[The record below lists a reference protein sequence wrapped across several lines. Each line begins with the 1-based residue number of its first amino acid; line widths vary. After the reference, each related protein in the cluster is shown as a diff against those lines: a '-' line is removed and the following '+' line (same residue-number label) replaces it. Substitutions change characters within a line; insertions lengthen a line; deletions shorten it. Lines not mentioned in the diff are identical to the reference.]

1 MKRFMS
7 VLLAAILTLSA
18 MSALADVTFKTD
30 YYTLTMP
37 DEWVV
42 DTDNLEADSLDGMDA
57 LGYLY
62 APGELGLAI
71 SAYLMRFED
80 EEGVSLWNAEEAE
93 IQEYADAVVEDYS
106 DDQAVLLDII
116 KANGVPFVLIRGTD
130 MYGDY
135 LYADT
140 LTDSYAIEFI
150 AYYTDMDGKPYPLT
164 DEAIEQFKSILA
176 SFVPA
181 A

>member
-80 EEGVSLWNAEEAE
+80 EEGVSPMLLFPECPRTECIDDEQRECAQGHWVE
-93 IQEYADAVVEDYS
+93 IACQVCGEVREHDKDAR
-106 DDQAVLLDII
+106 A
-116 KANGVPFVLIRGTD
+116 T
-130 MYGDY
+130 
-135 LYADT
+135 
-140 LTDSYAIEFI
+140 
-150 AYYTDMDGKPYPLT
+150 
-164 DEAIEQFKSILA
+164 EQQQKQFMK
-176 SFVPA
+176 
-181 A
+181 